1 LLANIVILV
10 VNKLTLNIY
19 KEGIFKSY
27 IMEKDFFRKVKS
39 LNNVSLLVI
48 LIFVF
53 FISFGISK
61 TRFLTNGNESSYHIY
76 SISIPEKV
84 SFAGEEITLDED
96 DLIERMDKEFL
107 VNTYWQSNTILLIK
121 RANKYFPQIEK
132 ILIDEGV
139 PTDFKYLALIESGL
153 ENVTS
158 PTGAKGFWQIM
169 RTTGKEYGLEINSNV
184 DERYNLNLSTRLACK
199 YLKKARDKF
208 GSWTLAAAAYNR
220 GMTGLQN
227 KIANQNQNAYENIL
241 FGDETKRYVFRII
254 ALKNIVESPES
265 FGFFIKKEQMYK
277 PIEYKEIKIDKPI
290 NNISDFSDDLGLNY
304 KNFKILNPWLLENH
318 LNNKS
323 RKVYTI
329 LIPSDKI

>member
-1 LLANIVILV
+1 
-10 VNKLTLNIY
+10 
-19 KEGIFKSY
+19 
-27 IMEKDFFRKVKS
+27 MEKEFFKKIKL
-39 LNNVSLLVI
+39 LNNFSVLVI

-61 TRFLTNGNESSYHIY
+61 TRFLTNGNESNYHIY
-76 SISIPEKV
+76 PISIPKKV

-158 PTGAKGFWQIM
+158 PSGAKGFWQIM
-169 RTTGKEYGLEINSNV
+169 KTTGKEYGLEINSNV

-220 GMTGLQN
+220 GMNGVQN
-227 KIANQNQNAYENIL
+227 KIANQNQTAYENIL

-265 FGFFIKKEQMYK
+265 FGFYVDEGQMYK
-277 PIEYKEIKIDKPI
+277 PIEYEEIKIDKPI
-290 NNISDFSDDLGLNY
+290 NNISDFSKDFGLNY
-304 KNFKILNPWLLENH
+304 KNFKIHNPWLLENH

-329 LIPSDKI
+329 SIPSDKI

>member
-1 LLANIVILV
+1 MNQKYLK
-10 VNKLTLNIY
+10 KL
-19 KEGIFKSY
+19 
-27 IMEKDFFRKVKS
+27 KS
-39 LNNVSLLVI
+39 LNNRNLIII
-48 LIFVF
+48 LMFVF

-61 TRFLTNGNESSYHIY
+61 TRFLTNGNESNYQIY
-76 SISIPEKV
+76 PVSIPKKI
-84 SFAGEEITLDED
+84 SFAGEEIILDED

-132 ILIDEGV
+132 ILIEEGV

-153 ENVTS
+153 ENVIS
-158 PTGAKGFWQIM
+158 PRGAKGFWQIM
-169 RTTGKEYGLEINSNV
+169 KTTGKEYGLEINSNV

-199 YLKKARDKF
+199 YLKKAKDKF
-208 GSWTLAAAAYNR
+208 GTWTLAAAAYNR
-220 GMTGLQN
+220 GINGVQN
-227 KIANQNQNAYENIL
+227 EITKQNQTTYENIL

-265 FGFFIKKEQMYK
+265 FGFFIKEEQMYK
-277 PIEYKEIKIDKPI
+277 PTKYEELKVDIPID
-290 NNISDFSDDLGLNY
+290 NISDFSKKLGLSY
-304 KNFKILNPWLLENH
+304 KNFKIHNPWLLENH

-329 LIPSDKI
+329 SIPKE

>member
-1 LLANIVILV
+1 
-10 VNKLTLNIY
+10 
-19 KEGIFKSY
+19 
-27 IMEKDFFRKVKS
+27 MEKEFFKKIKL
-39 LNNVSLLVI
+39 LNNFSLLVI
-48 LIFVF
+48 LIFVI

-61 TRFLTNGNESSYHIY
+61 TRFLTNGNESNYHIY
-76 SISIPEKV
+76 PISIPKKV

-158 PTGAKGFWQIM
+158 PSGAKGFWQIM
-169 RTTGKEYGLEINSNV
+169 KTTGKEYGLEINSNV

-220 GMTGLQN
+220 GMNGVQN
-227 KIANQNQNAYENIL
+227 KIENQNQTAYENIL

-265 FGFFIKKEQMYK
+265 FGFYIDEEQMYK

-290 NNISDFSDDLGLNY
+290 NNISDFSKDLGLNY

-318 LNNKS
+318 LNNNS
-323 RKVYTI
+323 RKVYT
-329 LIPSDKI
+329 LSIPLDKI

>member
-1 LLANIVILV
+1 MNQKYLK
-10 VNKLTLNIY
+10 KL
-19 KEGIFKSY
+19 
-27 IMEKDFFRKVKS
+27 KS
-39 LNNVSLLVI
+39 LNNRNLIII
-48 LIFVF
+48 LMFIF

-61 TRFLTNGNESSYHIY
+61 TRFLTNGNESNYHIY
-76 SISIPEKV
+76 PVSIPKKV
-84 SFAGEEITLDED
+84 SFAGEEIILDED

-158 PTGAKGFWQIM
+158 PRGAKGFWQIM
-169 RTTGKEYGLEINSNV
+169 KTTGKEYGLEINSNV

-199 YLKKARDKF
+199 YLKKAKDKF
-208 GSWTLAAAAYNR
+208 GTWTLAAAAYNR
-220 GMTGLQN
+220 GINGVQN
-227 KIANQNQNAYENIL
+227 EITKQNQTRYGNIL
-241 FGDETKRYVFRII
+241 FGEETKRYVFRII

-265 FGFFIKKEQMYK
+265 FGFFIKEEQMYK
-277 PIEYKEIKIDKPI
+277 PTKYEELKVDIPI
-290 NNISDFSDDLGLNY
+290 YNISDFSKKLGLSY
-304 KNFKILNPWLLENH
+304 KNFKIHNPWLLENH

-323 RKVYTI
+323 KKVYTI
-329 LIPSDKI
+329 LIPKE

>member
-1 LLANIVILV
+1 M
-10 VNKLTLNIY
+10 
-19 KEGIFKSY
+19 IF
-27 IMEKDFFRKVKS
+27 I
-39 LNNVSLLVI
+39 
-48 LIFVF
+48 F

-61 TRFLTNGNESSYHIY
+61 TRFLTNGNESNYHIY
-76 SISIPEKV
+76 PISIPKKV
-84 SFAGEEITLDED
+84 SFAGEQITLDED

-158 PTGAKGFWQIM
+158 PSGAKGFWQIM
-169 RTTGKEYGLEINSNV
+169 KTTGKEYGLEINSNV

-220 GMTGLQN
+220 GMSGVQN
-227 KIANQNQNAYENIL
+227 KIANQNQTAYENIL

-254 ALKNIVESPES
+254 ALKNILETPKS
-265 FGFFIKKEQMYK
+265 FGFYIDEEQMYK
-277 PIEYKEIKIDKPI
+277 PLEYKEIKIDKPI
-290 NNISDFSDDLGLNY
+290 NNLSDFSKDLGLNY

-323 RKVYTI
+323 RKVYTL
-329 LIPSDKI
+329 LIPLDKI